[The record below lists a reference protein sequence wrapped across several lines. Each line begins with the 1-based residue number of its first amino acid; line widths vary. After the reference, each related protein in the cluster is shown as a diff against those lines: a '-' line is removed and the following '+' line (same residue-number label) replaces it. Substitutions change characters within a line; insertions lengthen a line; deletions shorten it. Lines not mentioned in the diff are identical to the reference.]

1 MKQKLI
7 ELTEKRILREM
18 YEDEKA
24 LKNMLS
30 METVVLLARQLFP
43 YSTYSSL
50 TLSKAINQ
58 KEKNGLRITFYSW
71 VHMLWHTIMFMKLKS
86 RKG

>member
-30 METVVLLARQLFP
+30 METSDVPEAQLDGLLVKIQQLLGKVA
-43 YSTYSSL
+43 T
-50 TLSKAINQ
+50 NQ
-58 KEKNGLRITFYSW
+58 NKIILLQDITNNN
-71 VHMLWHTIMFMKLKS
+71 V
-86 RKG
+86 

>member
-30 METVVLLARQLFP
+30 METADVPEELLAGLLVKIQQLLGKVA
-43 YSTYSSL
+43 T
-50 TLSKAINQ
+50 NQ
-58 KEKNGLRITFYSW
+58 NKIILLQDITDDN
-71 VHMLWHTIMFMKLKS
+71 V
-86 RKG
+86 

>member
-24 LKNMLS
+24 LKSMLS
-30 METVVLLARQLFP
+30 METADVPEEQLDGLLVKIQQLLGKVA
-43 YSTYSSL
+43 T
-50 TLSKAINQ
+50 NQ
-58 KEKNGLRITFYSW
+58 NKIILLQDVTNDN
-71 VHMLWHTIMFMKLKS
+71 V
-86 RKG
+86 